1 MKVAILGCA
10 PSARMAP
17 FYDDSFQIWGTG
29 TTGQR
34 YPRFDRWF
42 QIHDMDKLTR
52 GYRKLTT
59 EQMTELMDWHSKFKG
74 PVYMQKVAP
83 GIPGSVV
90 YPFDEMIEKFGRN
103 FRATASWML
112 ALAIT
117 EILASGDEEK
127 EIGIYG
133 VDMASEGEYQ
143 EQRPS
148 VRFFE
153 GWARGAGIKVTVTAS
168 SSLSKCRFLYGLED
182 EAEAALQE
190 YEDICSVRHQ
200 KAAQAQAA
208 AEREASELSGALSVL
223 KLIRE
228 DRL

>member
-17 FYDDSFQIWGTG
+17 FYDDTWEIWGTG
-29 TTGQR
+29 TTGAR
-34 YPRFDRWF
+34 YPRWDRWF
-42 QIHDMDKLTR
+42 QIHDMDKLVR
-52 GYRKLTT
+52 GYRSLTPDQIT
-59 EQMTELMDWHSKFKG
+59 EMMDWLKGFRG
-74 PVYMQKVAP
+74 PVYMQQEGP

-90 YPFDEMIEKFGRN
+90 YPFEEMVAKFGRN

-112 ALAIT
+112 ALAIHEGAT
-117 EILASGDEEK
+117 

-133 VDMASEGEYQ
+133 VDMAAEGEYQ

-153 GWARGAGIKVTVTAS
+153 GWARGAGIKVYVTES
-168 SSLSKCRFLYGLED
+168 SSLAKCRFLYGLED
-182 EAEAALQE
+182 EAEAAFQE
-190 YEDICSVRHQ
+190 YEDICTVRYQ
-200 KAAQAQAA
+200 KAENAKAA
-208 AEREASELSGALSVL
+208 ADAEAQELRGALSVL
-223 KLIRE
+223 KLMRE